1 MYRHLTVALDGSHN
15 ARPALI
21 EAVRLAAA
29 AKARLSLVHVISVH
43 DFAIDS
49 VGLLDV
55 QALQEEARK
64 QGQFILDEG
73 REYAQQHGVGDVS
86 AHLLEAPQGGAD
98 AATVLVDFAAGAAS
112 DLLILGT
119 HGHRGWKHLLLGSFA
134 EAVLRRTTLPLL
146 VVRNPED
153 DDNPSAGTAA

>member
-29 AKARLSLVHVISVH
+29 SKARLSLVHVVSVQ
-43 DFAIDS
+43 DFAVDS

-55 QALQEEARK
+55 QALQEEARG
-64 QGQFILDEG
+64 QGQRVLDEA
-73 REYAQQHGVGDVS
+73 RAYAEHHGVSDIGT
-86 AHLLEAPQGGAD
+86 HLLEAPQGGAE
-98 AATVLVDFAAGAAS
+98 AAVLLIDFATGAAS
-112 DLLILGT
+112 DLLVIGT

-134 EAVLRRTTLPLL
+134 ETVLRRATLPLL

-153 DDNPSAGTAA
+153 DDSPAATPSA

>member
-43 DFAIDS
+43 DFAVDS

-55 QALQEEARK
+55 PALQEEARK
-64 QGQFILDEG
+64 AGQGILDEA
-73 REYAQQHGVGDVS
+73 RAYAEQHGVSDVS
-86 AHLLEAPQGGAD
+86 CHLLESAQGGVETANL
-98 AATVLVDFAAGAAS
+98 LVDFAAGAAS
-112 DLLILGT
+112 DLLVIGT

-134 EAVLRRTTLPLL
+134 ESVLRRTTLPLL

-153 DDNPSAGTAA
+153 DDSPAAASVG